1 MDSCLF
7 QEKDVEN
14 IMKGTF
20 KKRVKTY
27 TQNMKVSAEFCTTK
41 AGKSSWGIW
50 HSFNT
55 EWKMVRI
62 K

>member
-41 AGKSSWGIW
+41 AGKSSWGI
-50 HSFNT
+50 
-55 EWKMVRI
+55 
-62 K
+62 